1 MSKSHELKLR
11 VEAKAQ
17 KIKAEIAQ
25 MRADAEGS
33 KNETI
38 EKMEAKLAHLNEVV
52 KDGWENLTEDASA
65 KINEWLK

>member
-11 VEAKAQ
+11 VEAKVKQ
-17 KIKAEIAQ
+17 IKADIAQ
-25 MRADAEGS
+25 LRADAEGS

-38 EKMEAKLAHLNEVV
+38 EKMEAKLAHLNEVMHE
-52 KDGWENLTEDASA
+52 GWDNLTEDASA